1 MTRKAERGLE
11 WERGTEASGT
21 RMINPLFTQ
30 PGSMESVPRWTLPQ
44 DEMPP
49 ETAYQIV
56 HDEIL
61 LDGNARQNLATF
73 VTTWMEPQADRLYA
87 ETYDKNMV
95 DKDEYPQTAAIEQ
108 RCVHILAHLW
118 NSPEARTTRGTST
131 TGSSEACMLG
141 GLALK
146 RLWQQKRR
154 AEGKSTESPNIVFAS
169 SVQVVWEKFANYWDV
184 EMRAVP
190 ITRER
195 PYLTPEAM
203 LQSVDENTIGV
214 VAVLG
219 VTYTGQFEPVKELA
233 AALDS
238 YQAKTGI
245 DIPIHVDGAS
255 GAFVAPFLQPEL
267 EWDFRLERV
276 HSINTSGHKFGLVY
290 PGLGWIVWRKKGYL
304 PEDLVFNVSYLGGEM
319 PTFALNFSRPG
330 AQVLLQYYNF
340 LRLGRSGYERVQ
352 RASSEIARFMAGEI
366 GRMEMFSLVTDGSDM
381 PLITWELKSGH
392 TDKWDLYD
400 LSAKLRERG
409 WLIPAYPMP
418 VGIEDMTVMR
428 IVFRN
433 AMSMD
438 LANLLLEDIRGAVKY
453 LDGLDGPLPR
463 EGRPQSYHH

>member
-1 MTRKAERGLE
+1 MTRKGETGTG
-11 WERGTEASGT
+11 WGRGTEASDT

-30 PGSMESVPRWTLPQ
+30 PGSMESVPRWTLPE
-44 DEMPP
+44 DEMSP

-56 HDEIL
+56 HDETL

-73 VTTWMEPQADRLYA
+73 VTTWMEPQADKLYA

-108 RCVHILAHLW
+108 RCIHILAHLW

-131 TGSSEACMLG
+131 TGSSEACMLA

-146 RLWQQKRR
+146 RLWQQRRR
-154 AEGKSTESPNIVFAS
+154 AEGASTEHPNIVFAS
-169 SVQVVWEKFANYWDV
+169 SVQVVWEKFANYWDI

-190 ITRER
+190 ITREQ

-203 LQSVDENTIGV
+203 LPFVDENTIGV

-219 VTYTGQFEPVKELA
+219 VTYTGQFEPVEELA
-233 AALDS
+233 TALDT
-238 YQAKTGI
+238 YQAETGI

-276 HSINTSGHKFGLVY
+276 HSINASGHKFGLVY
-290 PGLGWIVWRKKGYL
+290 PGLGWVVWRKAEYL
-304 PEDLVFNVSYLGGEM
+304 PDDLVFTVSYLGGEM
-319 PTFALNFSRPG
+319 PTFTLNFSRPG

-352 RASSEIARFMAGEI
+352 RASSEIARFMAEEI
-366 GRMEMFSLVTDGSDM
+366 GRMEMFSLFTDGSDM
-381 PLITWELKSGH
+381 PLITWELKSGY

-418 VGIEDMTVMR
+418 VDIEDMTVMR

-438 LANLLLEDIRGAVKY
+438 LANLLLGDIRGAVKY

-463 EGRPQSYHH
+463 EGRPKSYHH